1 MEPLVNVSV
10 IVAVYDAEDYLA
22 RCLDCLLKQ
31 TMQNF
36 EVILVDDGSKDASGK
51 ICDEYVKKDSRIKCC
66 HKENGGVSSAR
77 QKGLELARGEY
88 VIHVDPDDWIE
99 PTMFSKMYESAK
111 TNNSD
116 MVICDIIVENNHKS
130 RYESQQPTALDNKSV
145 FIDLLTRIHG
155 SCWNKLVRRSLFE
168 KFGICFP
175 KNMVVWEDIYVN
187 CMLCT
192 NPISISYIP
201 EAFYHYDVGI
211 NSNSLMNKFSQK
223 KYESMCYCVEQLST
237 IKTFGPLDEYLI
249 GKKAIIKRNVF
260 LYLNPDKNFLKGVYP
275 EIDSY
280 LFHSTDIVD
289 RLIKMALCR
298 SWNISRLLLFLA
310 KKYSRMKKLCG

>member
-10 IVAVYDAEDYLA
+10 IVAVYNAEDYLA

-31 TMQNF
+31 TLQNF
-36 EVILVDDGSKDASGK
+36 EVILVDDGSKDSSGK
-51 ICDEYVKKDSRIKCC
+51 ICDEYVKKDSRIRCC

-77 QKGLELARGEY
+77 QKGLDLACGEY

-99 PTMFSKMYESAK
+99 PTMLSKMYESAK

-116 MVICDIIVENNHKS
+116 MVMCDIFVERNHKS

-175 KNMVVWEDIYVN
+175 KNMVVWEDVYVN
-187 CMLCT
+187 CMLCL
-192 NPISISYIP
+192 NPISIGYIP
-201 EAFYHYDVGI
+201 EALYHYDVGM
-211 NSNSLMNKFSQK
+211 NANSLMNKFSQK
-223 KYESMCYCVEQLST
+223 KYESMCFFIEQLSS

-249 GKKAIIKRNVF
+249 EKKTIIKRNVF
-260 LYLNPDKNFLKGVYP
+260 LYLNPGKNFLKRVYP

-289 RLIKMALCR
+289 RLIRIALCW
-298 SWNISRLLLFLA
+298 SWSASRVLLFLA
-310 KKYSRMKKLCG
+310 KTYSRMKKICR

>member
-116 MVICDIIVENNHKS
+116 MVICDMIAEYNHEF

-145 FIDLLTRIHG
+145 FVDLLTKIHG
-155 SCWNKLVRRSLFE
+155 SCCNKLVRRTLFE
-168 KFGICFP
+168 KFGIGFP
-175 KNMVVWEDIYVN
+175 KNMVVWEDVYVN
-187 CMLCT
+187 CMLCL

-201 EAFYHYDVGI
+201 EAFYHYDVRV
-211 NSNSLMNKFSQK
+211 NANSLMNKFSQK
-223 KYESMCYCVEQLST
+223 KYESMSFFVEQLSS
-237 IKTFGPLDEYLI
+237 IKTLGPLDEYLVE
-249 GKKAIIKRNVF
+249 KKAIIKRNVF

-280 LFHSTDIVD
+280 LFHSTNIVD
-289 RLIKMALCR
+289 RLIKVALCW
-298 SWNISRLLLFLA
+298 SWSASRLLLFVA
-310 KKYSRMKKLCG
+310 KKYSRMRKLCG

>member
-10 IVAVYDAEDYLA
+10 IVAIYNAEDYLA

-31 TMQNF
+31 TLQNF

-51 ICDEYVKKDSRIKCC
+51 ICDEYVKKDSRIRCC

-77 QKGLELARGEY
+77 QKGLDLACGEY

-99 PTMFSKMYESAK
+99 PTMLSKMYESAK

-116 MVICDIIVENNHKS
+116 MVMCDIFVERNHKS

-187 CMLCT
+187 CMLCLK
-192 NPISISYIP
+192 PISIGYIP
-201 EAFYHYDVGI
+201 EALYHYDVGM
-211 NSNSLMNKFSQK
+211 NANSLMNKFSQK
-223 KYESMCYCVEQLST
+223 KYESMCFFIEQLSS

-249 GKKAIIKRNVF
+249 EKKTIIKRNVF
-260 LYLNPDKNFLKGVYP
+260 LYLNPDKNFLKRVYP

-289 RLIKMALCR
+289 CLIRIALCW
-298 SWNISRLLLFLA
+298 SWSASRVLLFLA
-310 KKYSRMKKLCG
+310 KTYSRMKKICR